1 MLSAE
6 VGSLI
11 PFAIAWNTGISLW
24 TIVAVFSTP
33 TGLNLFF
40 ALFSLP
46 FWGAGMSMI
55 WRILSTLF
63 GRVRI
68 SLDRQQISRT
78 YELFGLKFNRPRP
91 APRDSISKLEIEYI
105 GEAKARIIIWA
116 GTLRYELSGNITVT
130 ELELDWLADEL
141 RTWLGIPIT
150 RK

>member
-1 MLSAE
+1 M
-6 VGSLI
+6 
-11 PFAIAWNTGISLW
+11 W
-24 TIVAVFSTP
+24 TSSAVFLAP
-33 TGLNLFF
+33 FGMNLFF

-68 SLDRQQISRT
+68 SLDRQQISRN
-78 YELFGLKFNRPRP
+78 YELFGFKFNRPRP
-91 APRDSISKLEIEYI
+91 APRHNISKLEIEYF

-116 GTLRYELSGNITVT
+116 GTLRYELSGYSNIT

-141 RTWLGIPIT
+141 RNWLGIPIT